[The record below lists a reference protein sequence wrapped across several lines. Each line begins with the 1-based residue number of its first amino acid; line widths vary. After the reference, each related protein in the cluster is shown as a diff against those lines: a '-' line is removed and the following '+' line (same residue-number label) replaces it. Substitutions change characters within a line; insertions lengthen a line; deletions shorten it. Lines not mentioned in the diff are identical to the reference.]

1 MAPVEKSCYRRRRGD
16 VHHVRICRAVIDG
29 MHSRAGGEQCGRTF
43 EAVPPQEDGDDRQER
58 DWERRRFRAG
68 VVFGFAGPG
77 EQHGRWR
84 MRSLLRE
91 RLREKDKIIADR
103 KSICSKTACIVFDMS
118 LRDSFSCPD
127 SFCVRRPTRVG
138 WIVAGP
144 SLAGRLHGLGFLF
157 VGELDQVPHYPET
170 RTSPVGISTVPDP
183 SASGRVD
190 MLTSPVA
197 AARAAVATEAWVI
210 SKHDM
215 YLIGGTAPIR
225 WRIEKKRIG
234 FGWLS

>member
-29 MHSRAGGEQCGRTF
+29 MHSRDGDAQCGRTF
-43 EAVPPQEDGDDRQER
+43 EGVPPQEDGDNRQER

-103 KSICSKTACIVFDMS
+103 RSIFSKKACIVFDMS
-118 LRDSFSCPD
+118 LRDSF
-127 SFCVRRPTRVG
+127 
-138 WIVAGP
+138 
-144 SLAGRLHGLGFLF
+144 F
-157 VGELDQVPHYPET
+157 VLIRFAFEDQ
-170 RTSPVGISTVPDP
+170 RG
-183 SASGRVD
+183 
-190 MLTSPVA
+190 
-197 AARAAVATEAWVI
+197 
-210 SKHDM
+210 
-215 YLIGGTAPIR
+215 
-225 WRIEKKRIG
+225 
-234 FGWLS
+234 

>member
-1 MAPVEKSCYRRRRGD
+1 MGEEEVSCWSGVRLRGAWGTAWSLA
-16 VHHVRICRAVIDG
+16 HALSA
-29 MHSRAGGEQCGRTF
+29 SRASTREGQDHRR
-43 EAVPPQEDGDDRQER
+43 PQEHLLENGMYCFRYVTS
-58 DWERRRFRAG
+58 RF
-68 VVFGFAGPG
+68 VF
-77 EQHGRWR
+77 
-84 MRSLLRE
+84 
-91 RLREKDKIIADR
+91 
-103 KSICSKTACIVFDMS
+103 
-118 LRDSFSCPD
+118 CPD

-170 RTSPVGISTVPDP
+170 TTSPVGISTVPDP